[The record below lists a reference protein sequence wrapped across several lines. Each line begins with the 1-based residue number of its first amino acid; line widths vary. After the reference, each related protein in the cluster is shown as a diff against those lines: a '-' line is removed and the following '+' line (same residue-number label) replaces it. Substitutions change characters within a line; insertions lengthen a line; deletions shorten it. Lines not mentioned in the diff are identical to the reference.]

1 MTTFAAQTRAQVLAS
16 EIEKQIVEREFEPGE
31 LIGTIDSLKIRSGFA
46 RSTVAEAVRLLT
58 DRGLA
63 EIRPGRGGG
72 LFATAS
78 TPVVR
83 IRHTLL
89 AVTDSPASVAE
100 AVAVR
105 EALEV
110 LIDVD
115 AAEHRSGAD
124 IADIKKLLARL
135 RAAAGKGRTAFLLA
149 NWDLHERIALVSPN
163 QTASAL
169 YLSMTR
175 FVREHA
181 VAATHDEDPASAAA
195 WLKLRLDTHE
205 ELVAAIVA
213 GDVPRTKAAVDNHAG
228 LLVTASS

>member
-1 MTTFAAQTRAQVLAS
+1 MNSFAGLTRANVLAG
-16 EIEKQIVEREFEPGE
+16 EIEQQILDREFKAGE
-31 LIGTIDSLKIRSGFA
+31 LIGTIDSLRARSGFA
-46 RSTVAEAVRLLT
+46 RSTVAEAIRLLA

-72 LFATAS
+72 LFATAAG
-78 TPVVR
+78 PMVK

-89 AVTDSPASVAE
+89 AVTDAPASVAE

-110 LIDVD
+110 LIDID
-115 AAEHRSGAD
+115 AALHRTPAD
-124 IADIKKLLARL
+124 IADITKLLTKL
-135 RAAAGKGRTAFLLA
+135 KAAAAKGTTQFLLA
-149 NWDLHERIALVSPN
+149 NWDLHERIALISPN

-181 VAATHDEDPASAAA
+181 VAATHDDAPESASE
-195 WLKLRLDTHE
+195 WLHIRVETHE
-205 ELVAAIVA
+205 KLVEAIVA
-213 GDVPRTKAAVDNHAG
+213 GDAAAARIAVDKHAG
-228 LLVTASS
+228 LLLT

>member
-1 MTTFAAQTRAQVLAS
+1 MSSGAPLTRAHVLAS
-16 EIEKQIVEREFEPGE
+16 EIEKQILDREFQPGQM
-31 LIGTIDSLKIRSGFA
+31 IGTLEDLKIRSGFA
-46 RSTVAEAVRLLT
+46 RPTVAEAVRLLT

-72 LFATAS
+72 VFATAS
-78 TPVVR
+78 SPMVR

-89 AVTDSPASVAE
+89 AVTDAPTSVAE

-115 AAEHRSGAD
+115 AAKHRTTAD
-124 IADIKKLLARL
+124 ITEMKKLLKRL
-135 RAAAGKGRTAFLLA
+135 TVASVNGTAPFLRA
-149 NWDLHERIALVSPN
+149 NWDLHERIALITPN
-163 QTASAL
+163 QPASAL

-181 VAATHDEDPASAAA
+181 IGATHDEDPSSAAA
-195 WLKLRLDTHE
+195 WLQIRVEIHS
-205 ELVAAIVA
+205 ELVAAIIS
-213 GDVPRTKAAVDNHAG
+213 GDVPRVKAAVDTHAG
-228 LLVTASS
+228 LVSTD

>member
-1 MTTFAAQTRAQVLAS
+1 MNSFAGLTRANVLAG
-16 EIEKQIVEREFEPGE
+16 EIEQQILDREFKAGE
-31 LIGTIDSLKIRSGFA
+31 LIGTIDSLRARSGFA
-46 RSTVAEAVRLLT
+46 RSTVAEAIRLLA

-72 LFATAS
+72 LFATAAG
-78 TPVVR
+78 PMVK

-89 AVTDSPASVAE
+89 AVTDAPASVAE

-115 AAEHRSGAD
+115 AATHRTPAD
-124 IADIKKLLARL
+124 IADIAKLLTKL
-135 RAAAGKGRTAFLLA
+135 KAAAGKGTTQFLLA

-181 VAATHDEDPASAAA
+181 VAATHDDAPESASE
-195 WLKLRLDTHE
+195 WLHIRVETHE
-205 ELVAAIVA
+205 QLVNAIVA
-213 GDVPRTKAAVDNHAG
+213 GDAAAARIAVDKHAG
-228 LLVTASS
+228 LLLT

>member
-1 MTTFAAQTRAQVLAS
+1 MNSFAGLTRANVLAG
-16 EIEKQIVEREFEPGE
+16 EIEQQILDREFKPGE
-31 LIGTIDSLKIRSGFA
+31 LIGTIDSLRERSGFA
-46 RSTVAEAVRLLT
+46 RSTVAEAIRLLA

-72 LFATAS
+72 LFATAAG
-78 TPVVR
+78 PMVK

-89 AVTDSPASVAE
+89 AVTDAPASVAE

-115 AAEHRSGAD
+115 AAQHRTPAD
-124 IADIKKLLARL
+124 IADIRKLLTRL
-135 RAAAGKGRTAFLLA
+135 KSAAAKGTTPFLLA
-149 NWDLHERIALVSPN
+149 NWDLHERIALISPN

-181 VAATHDEDPASAAA
+181 VAATHDDAPETASE
-195 WLKLRLDTHE
+195 WLQIRIETHE
-205 ELVAAIVA
+205 ELVDAIIA
-213 GDVPRTKAAVDNHAG
+213 GDAARVKRAVATHAG
-228 LLVTASS
+228 LLDTQ

>member
-1 MTTFAAQTRAQVLAS
+1 MNSFVGQTRANVLAS
-16 EIEKQIVEREFEPGE
+16 EIEQQILDREFQPGE
-31 LIGTIDSLKIRSGFA
+31 LIGTIDSLRERSGFA
-46 RSTVAEAVRLLT
+46 RSTVAEAIRLLA

-72 LFATAS
+72 LFATAAG
-78 TPVVR
+78 PVVR

-89 AVTDSPASVAE
+89 AVTDAPASVAE

-115 AAEHRSGAD
+115 AAEHRTVTDST
-124 IADIKKLLARL
+124 DIKRGLTKLK
-135 RAAAGKGRTAFLLA
+135 AAAAKGTTAFLLA
-149 NWDLHERIALVSPN
+149 NWDLHERIAQISPN

-181 VAATHDEDPASAAA
+181 VAASHDEAPETAAE
-195 WLKLRLDTHE
+195 WLEIRIAAHT
-205 ELVAAIVA
+205 ELVDAIVA
-213 GDVPRTKAAVDNHAG
+213 GDVARTKKAVAKHAG
-228 LLVTASS
+228 LLDTN

>member
-1 MTTFAAQTRAQVLAS
+1 MSSFVAQTRAQVLAS
-16 EIEKQIVEREFEPGE
+16 EIEKQILDHEFAPGE
-31 LIGTIDSLKIRSGFA
+31 LIGTIDALKTRTGFA
-46 RSTVAEAVRLLT
+46 RSTVAEAIRLLT

-63 EIRPGRGGG
+63 EIRPGRSGG
-72 LFATAS
+72 LFATAAG
-78 TPVVR
+78 PMVR

-89 AVTDSPASVAE
+89 AVTDAPASVAE

-115 AAEHRSGAD
+115 ATLHRTPAD
-124 IADIKKLLARL
+124 IAEMKKLLRRL
-135 RAAAGKGRTAFLLA
+135 STAAAQGRTPFLLA
-149 NWDLHERIALVSPN
+149 NWDLHERIALISPN

-181 VAATHDEDPASAAA
+181 VAATTDDDPESAAA
-195 WLKLRLDTHE
+195 WLRLRLETHE
-205 ELVAAIVA
+205 ELVGAIVA
-213 GDVPRTKAAVDNHAG
+213 GDVPRVKKAIDNHAG
-228 LLVTASS
+228 LLLSD

>member
-16 EIEKQIVEREFEPGE
+16 EIEKQIVEHEFEPGE
-31 LIGTIDSLKIRSGFA
+31 LIGTIDSLKMRSGFA

-115 AAEHRSGAD
+115 AAKHRTPAD
-124 IADIKKLLARL
+124 IADIKKLLTKL
-135 RAAAGKGRTAFLLA
+135 NSAAARGTTPFLLA
-149 NWDLHERIALVSPN
+149 NWDLHERIARISPN

-181 VAATHDEDPASAAA
+181 VAATHDDAPETAAE
-195 WLKLRLDTHE
+195 WLQIRVDTHR
-205 ELVAAIVA
+205 ELVDAIVE
-213 GDVPRTKAAVDNHAG
+213 GDVARVKKAVDKHAG
-228 LLVTASS
+228 LLDTD

>member
-1 MTTFAAQTRAQVLAS
+1 MTMFAGQTRANLLAG
-16 EIEKQIVEREFEPGE
+16 EIEQQIHDREFKSGE
-31 LIGTIDSLKIRSGFA
+31 LIGTIDSLRARSGFA
-46 RSTVAEAVRLLT
+46 RSTVAEAIRLLA

-72 LFATAS
+72 LFATAAG
-78 TPVVR
+78 PMVR

-89 AVTDSPASVAE
+89 AVTDAPGSVAE

-110 LIDVD
+110 LIDTD
-115 AAEHRSGAD
+115 AAEHRTSSD
-124 IADIKKLLARL
+124 IADIKRLLAKL
-135 RAAAGKGRTAFLLA
+135 NAAAAKGTTPFLLA

-181 VAATHDEDPASAAA
+181 VAATHGDAPESASE
-195 WLKLRLDTHE
+195 WLQIRVEIHE

-213 GDVPRTKAAVDNHAG
+213 GHVGRVKKAVGKHAG
-228 LLVTASS
+228 LLDTD

>member
-1 MTTFAAQTRAQVLAS
+1 MNSFAGLTRANVLAS
-16 EIEKQIVEREFEPGE
+16 EIEQQILDREFKPGE
-31 LIGTIDSLKIRSGFA
+31 LIGTIDSLRERSGFA
-46 RSTVAEAVRLLT
+46 RSTVAEAIRLLA

-72 LFATAS
+72 LFATAAG
-78 TPVVR
+78 PMVK

-89 AVTDSPASVAE
+89 AVTDAPASVAE

-115 AAEHRSGAD
+115 AAQNRTPADTAD
-124 IADIKKLLARL
+124 IRKLLTRL
-135 RAAAGKGRTAFLLA
+135 KSAATKGTTQFLLA
-149 NWDLHERIALVSPN
+149 NWDLHERIALISPN

-181 VAATHDEDPASAAA
+181 VAATHDDAPETASE
-195 WLKLRLDTHE
+195 WLQIRIDTHE
-205 ELVAAIVA
+205 ELVDAIVA
-213 GDVPRTKAAVDNHAG
+213 GDVPRVKRAVAKHAG
-228 LLVTASS
+228 LLDTD

>member
-1 MTTFAAQTRAQVLAS
+1 MNSFAGLTRANVLAG
-16 EIEKQIVEREFEPGE
+16 EIEQQILDRDFKPGE
-31 LIGTIDSLKIRSGFA
+31 LIGTIDSLRERSGFA
-46 RSTVAEAVRLLT
+46 RSTVAEAIRLLA

-72 LFATAS
+72 LFATAAG
-78 TPVVR
+78 PMVK

-89 AVTDSPASVAE
+89 AVTDAPSSVAE

-115 AAEHRSGAD
+115 AAGHRTPTD
-124 IADIKKLLARL
+124 IADITKLLTKL
-135 RAAAGKGRTAFLLA
+135 KSAAAKGTTQFLLA
-149 NWDLHERIALVSPN
+149 NWDLHERIALISPN

-175 FVREHA
+175 FVRDHA
-181 VAATHDEDPASAAA
+181 VAATHDDAPESASR
-195 WLKLRLDTHE
+195 WLHIRVETHE
-205 ELVAAIVA
+205 QLVDAIVA
-213 GDVPRTKAAVDNHAG
+213 GDVAATRSAVDKHAG
-228 LLVTASS
+228 LLHT

>member
-1 MTTFAAQTRAQVLAS
+1 MGSFVGVTRANMLAS
-16 EIEKQIVEREFEPGE
+16 EIEQQILDREFKHGE
-31 LIGTIDSLKIRSGFA
+31 LIGTIDSLRARSGFA
-46 RSTVAEAVRLLT
+46 RSTVAEAIRLLA

-72 LFATAS
+72 LFATAAS
-78 TPVVR
+78 PMVR

-89 AVTDSPASVAE
+89 AVTDAPASVAE

-110 LIDVD
+110 LIDTD
-115 AAEHRSGAD
+115 AAEHRTPAD
-124 IADIKKLLARL
+124 ITDMKRLLAKL
-135 RAAAGKGRTAFLLA
+135 TTAAAKGTTPFLLA
-149 NWDLHERIALVSPN
+149 NWDLHERIALISPN

-181 VAATHDEDPASAAA
+181 VAATHDEAPESAAG
-195 WLKLRLDTHE
+195 WLEVRVETHE
-205 ELVAAIVA
+205 QLVGAIIA
-213 GDVPRTKAAVDNHAG
+213 GDVPRTRTAVAKHAG
-228 LLVTASS
+228 LLITD

>member
-1 MTTFAAQTRAQVLAS
+1 MSSGAPLTRAHVLAS
-16 EIEKQIVEREFEPGE
+16 EIEKQILDREFQPGE
-31 LIGTIDSLKIRSGFA
+31 LIGTIDDLKVRSGYA
-46 RSTVAEAVRLLT
+46 RPTVAEAIRLLT

-72 LFATAS
+72 LFATAAG
-78 TPVVR
+78 PMVR

-89 AVTDSPASVAE
+89 AVTDAPTSVAE

-115 AAEHRSGAD
+115 AAQHRTAGD
-124 IADIKKLLARL
+124 IADVKKLLTKL
-135 RAAAGKGRTAFLLA
+135 RSAATKGTGAFLLA
-149 NWDLHERIALVSPN
+149 NWDLHERIALITPN

-169 YLSMTR
+169 YVSMTR

-181 VAATHDEDPASAAA
+181 VGATHDEDPGSAAA
-195 WLKLRLDTHE
+195 WLQTRLEVHA
-205 ELVAAIVA
+205 ELVAAIVS
-213 GDVPRTKAAVDNHAG
+213 GDVPRVKIAIERHAG
-228 LLVTASS
+228 LLATD

>member
-1 MTTFAAQTRAQVLAS
+1 MTSFAGQTRANVLAS
-16 EIEKQIVEREFEPGE
+16 ELEQQILDREFKPGE
-31 LIGTIDSLKIRSGFA
+31 LIGTIDSLRERSGFA
-46 RSTVAEAVRLLT
+46 RSTVAEAVRLLA

-72 LFATAS
+72 LFATAAG
-78 TPVVR
+78 PMVR

-89 AVTDSPASVAE
+89 AVTDAPASVAE

-105 EALEV
+105 DALEV

-115 AAEHRSGAD
+115 AAENRTSAD
-124 IADIKKLLARL
+124 ITDMKRLLARL
-135 RAAAGKGRTAFLLA
+135 TAAAAKGTTKFLLA
-149 NWDLHERIALVSPN
+149 NWDLHERIALISPN

-181 VAATHDEDPASAAA
+181 VAATHDEAPETASE
-195 WLKLRLDTHE
+195 WLDLRVETHG
-205 ELVAAIVA
+205 ELVDAIVA
-213 GDVPRTKAAVDNHAG
+213 GDATRVKRAVDKHAG
-228 LLVTASS
+228 LLVTD

>member
-1 MTTFAAQTRAQVLAS
+1 MGSFAAVTRAHFLAN
-16 EIEKQIVEREFEPGE
+16 EIETQILDREFKPGE
-31 LIGTIDSLKIRSGFA
+31 LIGTIDALKARSGFA
-46 RSTVAEAVRLLT
+46 RSTVAEAIRLLT

-78 TPVVR
+78 GPMVR

-89 AVTDSPASVAE
+89 AVTDAPASVAE

-115 AAEHRSGAD
+115 AAAHRTPAD

-135 RAAAGKGRTAFLLA
+135 TTAASAGMTEFLLA
-149 NWDLHERIALVSPN
+149 NWDLHERIALISPN

-175 FVREHA
+175 FVRDHA
-181 VAATHDEDPASAAA
+181 LAATHDDAPESASA
-195 WLKLRLDTHE
+195 WLRIRLQTHD
-205 ELVAAIVA
+205 ELVAAIIA
-213 GDVPRTKAAVDNHAG
+213 GDIPRVKTAIDAHAG
-228 LLVTASS
+228 LVVTD

>member
-1 MTTFAAQTRAQVLAS
+1 MNSFVGQTRANVLAS
-16 EIEKQIVEREFEPGE
+16 EIEQQILDREFKPGE
-31 LIGTIDSLKIRSGFA
+31 LIGTIESLRERSGFA
-46 RSTVAEAVRLLT
+46 RSTVAEAIRLLA

-72 LFATAS
+72 LFATAAG
-78 TPVVR
+78 PMVR

-89 AVTDSPASVAE
+89 AVTDAPGSVAE

-115 AAEHRSGAD
+115 AAQHRTAAD
-124 IADIKKLLARL
+124 ITDIKRGLAKLTT
-135 RAAAGKGRTAFLLA
+135 AAGKGTTAFLLA
-149 NWDLHERIALVSPN
+149 NWDLHERIAQISPN

-181 VAATHDEDPASAAA
+181 VAATHDEAPETAAE
-195 WLKLRLDTHE
+195 WLAIRVATHT
-205 ELVAAIVA
+205 ELVDAIVA
-213 GDVPRTKAAVDNHAG
+213 GDAARTKKAVDKHAG
-228 LLVTASS
+228 LLDTN

>member
-1 MTTFAAQTRAQVLAS
+1 MNSFVGQTRANVLAS
-16 EIEKQIVEREFEPGE
+16 EIEQQILEREFKPGE
-31 LIGTIDSLKIRSGFA
+31 LIGTIDSLRERSGFA
-46 RSTVAEAVRLLT
+46 RSTVAEAIRLLA

-72 LFATAS
+72 LFATAAG
-78 TPVVR
+78 PMVR

-89 AVTDSPASVAE
+89 AVTDAPGSVAE

-115 AAEHRSGAD
+115 AAQHRTTAD
-124 IADIKKLLARL
+124 IADIKRGLTKLKS
-135 RAAAGKGRTAFLLA
+135 AAAKGTTAFLLA
-149 NWDLHERIALVSPN
+149 NWDLHERIAVISPN
-163 QTASAL
+163 ETASAL

-181 VAATHDEDPASAAA
+181 VAATHDEAPESATE
-195 WLKLRLDTHE
+195 WLDIRVDAHE
-205 ELVAAIVA
+205 ELVEAIIA
-213 GDVPRTKAAVDNHAG
+213 GDLPRVKKAVDKHAG
-228 LLVTASS
+228 LLDTK

>member
-1 MTTFAAQTRAQVLAS
+1 MKNSLAGLTRANVLAS
-16 EIEKQIVEREFEPGE
+16 EIEQQILDREFKPGE
-31 LIGTIDSLKIRSGFA
+31 LIGTIDSLRARSGFA
-46 RSTVAEAVRLLT
+46 RSTVAEAIRLLA

-72 LFATAS
+72 LFATAAG
-78 TPVVR
+78 PMVK

-89 AVTDSPASVAE
+89 AVTDAPTAVAE
-100 AVAVR
+100 AMAVR

-115 AAEHRSGAD
+115 AAEHRTATD
-124 IADIKKLLARL
+124 VADIKKLLAKL
-135 RAAAGKGRTAFLLA
+135 KSAVAKGTTTFLLT
-149 NWDLHERIALVSPN
+149 NWDLHERIALISPN

-181 VAATHDEDPASAAA
+181 VVATHDASPESATE
-195 WLKLRLDTHE
+195 WLHIRMETHE
-205 ELVAAIVA
+205 ELINAIIA
-213 GDVPRTKAAVDNHAG
+213 GDTRRVKIAVEKHAG
-228 LLVTASS
+228 LLDVE

>member
-1 MTTFAAQTRAQVLAS
+1 MNSFVGQTRANVLAS
-16 EIEKQIVEREFEPGE
+16 QIEQQILEREFKPGE
-31 LIGTIDSLKIRSGFA
+31 LIGTIESLRERSGFA
-46 RSTVAEAVRLLT
+46 RSTVAEAIRLLA

-72 LFATAS
+72 LFATAAG
-78 TPVVR
+78 PMVR

-89 AVTDSPASVAE
+89 AVTDAPGSVAE

-115 AAEHRSGAD
+115 AAEHRTSAD
-124 IADIKKLLARL
+124 IADIKRGLTKLK
-135 RAAAGKGRTAFLLA
+135 AAASKGTTAFLLA
-149 NWDLHERIALVSPN
+149 NWDLHERIADISPN

-181 VAATHDEDPASAAA
+181 VAATHDESPESASEWLAIRVATHTELVDAIVSGDAARTKKA
-195 WLKLRLDTHE
+195 VDTHSGLLDT
-205 ELVAAIVA
+205 
-213 GDVPRTKAAVDNHAG
+213 K
-228 LLVTASS
+228 

>member
-1 MTTFAAQTRAQVLAS
+1 MSSVAGLTRANVLAS
-16 EIEKQIVEREFEPGE
+16 EIEQQILAREFKPGE
-31 LIGTIDSLKIRSGFA
+31 LIGTIDSLRARSGFA
-46 RSTVAEAVRLLT
+46 RSTVAEAIRLLA

-72 LFATAS
+72 LFATAAG
-78 TPVVR
+78 PMVR

-89 AVTDSPASVAE
+89 TVTDAPASVAE

-110 LIDVD
+110 LIDTD
-115 AAEHRSGAD
+115 AAEHRTTTD
-124 IADIKKLLARL
+124 VTDIKRLLARL
-135 RAAAGKGRTAFLLA
+135 TAAAAKGRTPFLLA
-149 NWDLHERIALVSPN
+149 NWDLHERIAQISPN

-181 VAATHDEDPASAAA
+181 VAATTDDDPAAAA
-195 WLKLRLDTHE
+195 SWLRIRVEIHT
-205 ELVAAIVA
+205 ELVDAIIE
-213 GDVPRTKAAVDNHAG
+213 GDTKRVKRAVDKHAG
-228 LLVTASS
+228 LLTE